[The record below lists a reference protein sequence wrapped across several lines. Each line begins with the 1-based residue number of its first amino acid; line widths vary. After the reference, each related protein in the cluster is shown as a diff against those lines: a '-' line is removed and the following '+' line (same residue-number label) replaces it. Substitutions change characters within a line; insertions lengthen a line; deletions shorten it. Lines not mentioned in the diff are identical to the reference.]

1 MIATKE
7 NNAPLRRQPPTLTT
21 SFATI
26 SHHHHNTARM
36 QVWRFALAVLALGLC
51 TVNLMRLQ
59 RVTYASVYVVIPVPM
74 PSKTK
79 RTTTSSGR
87 DAALLP
93 RKLSHLESKDHDQ
106 VVVEQQQ
113 HNVSF
118 GDITTTATTIP
129 TKQTNERHVAL
140 CAIVKS
146 EEAYLHEWVDYH
158 AALGVTHFYL
168 YDNIGPAELVLQPQD
183 LLTVD
188 NKEVQISI
196 QHWPGAAQQS
206 AAYRDCAIQLQRA
219 QKSLSSSPYWVGFLD
234 VDEFVVLNHHDTL
247 PKFLQDHCPTGAVS
261 MNWALM
267 GSSGQQVYRPL
278 PVTQRFQDR
287 VASVKGRHY
296 EQLIKTFARIQDI
309 KTSSGALFNAH
320 FVSLQNGF
328 HRVDTNGSIQP
339 THSRR
344 NTNITDIDD
353 NDSPP
358 PTALVYHYRSKSAA
372 EYQEKFAK
380 GRSGSR
386 ADNATWV
393 AQQQRLAELGKDWM
407 EGDVHDSV
415 VWDTL
420 KERKPLYRVFDEPL
434 REAKVPQPRSTSTTE
449 VHGAA
454 ICATTLQTG
463 DAAYIDEWVDYHRTM
478 GFSNLFLW
486 DATPR
491 RELEQWANESAA
503 VYGDSP
509 TITWRRLKTSWRD
522 LPQQAQLRQQQMS
535 CVRMAREQGYQWL
548 VMLEVDQ
555 FLVLRNQSH
564 ILDFMDSIPLN
575 DGAPGLG
582 ISQCRF
588 GTAKQRVYT
597 PKPVTQRFQYRDEK
611 VESSN
616 LVKILNLQAA
626 RNSLDKDDDLVHVA
640 EHEAVVHHYAT
651 RSIKEYLVRQ
661 TGDQVL
667 GDKSAVKRI
676 LREDTLVAGSVHD
689 DAAWIMMKQ
698 MNPRYAIYDKL

>member
-1 MIATKE
+1 MATNE
-7 NNAPLRRQPPTLTT
+7 NKAPLRRQPPTPMN
-21 SFATI
+21 SFATR
-26 SHHHHNTARM
+26 SHHHHNNNGRVQA
-36 QVWRFALAVLALGLC
+36 WRFAIAVLALGLC
-51 TVNLMRLQ
+51 TANLMRLQ
-59 RVTYASVYVVIPVPM
+59 RVQYASVHVVIPAPM
-74 PSKTK
+74 SSKT
-79 RTTTSSGR
+79 TTTMTSGR
-87 DAALLP
+87 EAALLP
-93 RKLSHLESKDHDQ
+93 RKLSHLETKADDQ
-106 VVVEQQQ
+106 VVIEQQQ
-113 HNVSF
+113 HNVSL
-118 GDITTTATTIP
+118 GDITTLATTIP
-129 TKQTNERHVAL
+129 TKQTSERPVAF

-146 EEAYLHEWVDYH
+146 EEAYLHEWIDYH

-168 YDNIGPAELVLQPQD
+168 YDNIGPAELVLHPQD
-183 LLTVD
+183 LLAVD
-188 NKEVQISI
+188 KKEVQISI

-206 AAYRDCAIQLQRA
+206 AAYRDCATQLQRA
-219 QKSLSSSPYWVGFLD
+219 QQSSSSSPYWVGFLD
-234 VDEFVVLNHHDTL
+234 VDEFVVLNQHDTM
-247 PKFLQDHCPTGAVS
+247 PQFLQDHCPTGAVS

-309 KTSSGALFNAH
+309 KTTSGALFNAH
-320 FVSLQNGF
+320 FVSLQKGF
-328 HRVDTNGSIQP
+328 HRVDTNGNIQP

-353 NDSPP
+353 NDNSP

-386 ADNATWV
+386 AHNATWV

-415 VWDTL
+415 VWETL
-420 KERKPLYRVFDEPL
+420 KERKPLYHFFDEPL
-434 REAKVPQPRSTSTTE
+434 REAKVPQPRSTSTTR

-454 ICATTLQTG
+454 ICATLQTG

-486 DATPR
+486 DVTPR
-491 RELEQWANESAA
+491 QELEQWANESAA
-503 VYGDSP
+503 IYGDSP

-564 ILDFMDSIPLN
+564 ILDFMDSMPLTH
-575 DGAPGLG
+575 GAPGLG
-582 ISQCRF
+582 IYQYRF

-626 RNSLDKDDDLVHVA
+626 RSSMDMDDDLVRVA

-651 RSIKEYLVRQ
+651 RSIKEHLVRQ
-661 TGDQVL
+661 IGDQVL

-676 LREDTLVAGSVHD
+676 LRDDTLVAGSVHD
-689 DAAWIMMKQ
+689 DAAWNMMKQ
-698 MNPRYAIYDKL
+698 MNPRYAVYDKL